1 MIGAAR
7 AERLAMWTMAAL
19 AFAGLLMLPAVASN
33 FTVSNTTFFL
43 LSVPLVLG
51 VALLWG
57 HCGILSFGQ
66 VAFFGIAGYTYAVIM
81 GNASGGWI
89 WTVIAASS
97 ALLLVGVVAAFFG
110 YFVFYGRVS
119 AWITPILTL
128 ALTLV
133 LELFLGQTSGYQWRI
148 GAALLGGFNGM
159 NLIPPLSIGNLEF
172 SVFDNSLFYLTT
184 AVCLILFVALELFSR
199 TRTGAIVRS
208 IRDDTER
215 AELLGHNVRLIQTIV
230 FVVSALLAAT
240 SGLLYVWWGNYIDP
254 SSFGLINAT
263 VPVIYAVV
271 GGKESFLCVT
281 LATLLLGYLA
291 DALSAQGGQYAFV
304 LNGALLLAAM
314 LFFPTGIILELG
326 KSLFAI
332 CRRLA
337 RGAVAPANQE
347 TKPIVGSPRAS
358 ASAPLLPAGVAENPA
373 SGRRDVLH
381 VDAVSKRF
389 GGVVAVDA
397 LTLSARRGEIC
408 CIVGPNGAGKS
419 TLFNLICGRL
429 RQDSG
434 TITFANRNLRSLQP
448 HERCRL
454 GLAIKF
460 QSNRVF
466 SALSVDENLLVA
478 GRQEI
483 GEVARSM
490 LTSYGL
496 SRAGDHLALELGP
509 VQRQVLELV
518 MALRSGPHLLMLD
531 EPTVGMTAPDVR
543 ALARVIRSL
552 PSMDVT
558 LLIVEHDMEFVRLV
572 ADRIIV
578 MHRGRHY
585 AAGSV
590 SEIEQHAGVR
600 EIYLGSA

>member
-1 MIGAAR
+1 MTGPTR
-7 AERLAMWTMAAL
+7 GERLALWTTAAIV
-19 AFAGLLMLPAVASN
+19 FGGLLLLPSTASS

-43 LSVPLVLG
+43 VSVPLVLG
-51 VALLWG
+51 LALLWG

-66 VAFFGIAGYTYAVIM
+66 VAFLGIAGYAYAVIM
-81 GNASGGWI
+81 GNVSEEWI
-89 WTVIAASS
+89 WTVIAAAS
-97 ALLLVGVVAAFFG
+97 ALLLVAIVSTFFA

-119 AWITPILTL
+119 SWITPILTL

-148 GAALLGGFNGM
+148 GTALLGGFNGM
-159 NLIPPLSIGNLEF
+159 NLIPSLKIGGREF
-172 SVFDNSLFYLTT
+172 SVFDNSLFYLATT
-184 AVCLILFVALELFSR
+184 ICLLLFVGLELFGR
-199 TRTGAIVRS
+199 TRAGAIVRS
-208 IRDDTER
+208 IRDDPER

-230 FVVSALLAAT
+230 FVVSAILAGV

-263 VPVIYAVV
+263 LPVIYAVV

-281 LATLLLGYLA
+281 VATLWLGYLA

-304 LNGALLLAAM
+304 VNGALLLAAM
-314 LFFPTGIILELG
+314 LFFPNGIILELG
-326 KSLFAI
+326 KWLFAAG
-332 CRRLA
+332 RRLA
-337 RGAVAPANQE
+337 RGTIVSSGEEVMASDGGREASAGALSIQMNVA
-347 TKPIVGSPRAS
+347 GSPAANGS
-358 ASAPLLPAGVAENPA
+358 P
-373 SGRRDVLH
+373 VLS

-389 GGVVAVDA
+389 GGLVAVDE
-397 LTLSARRGEIC
+397 LTLSVKSGEIC

-419 TLFNLICGRL
+419 TLFNLISGRL
-429 RQDSG
+429 MQDSG
-434 TITFANRNLRSLQP
+434 TITFAGRDLRPLQP
-448 HERCRL
+448 HERCHL

-460 QSNRVF
+460 QSSRVF
-466 SALSVDENLLVA
+466 STLSVAENLLVA

-490 LTSYGL
+490 LASYGL
-496 SRAGDHLALELGP
+496 SVVGDDLAADLGP

-518 MALRSGPHLLMLD
+518 MVLRSGPQLLMLD

-543 ALARVIRSL
+543 ALAQVIRSL
-552 PSMDVT
+552 PGMHIT

-578 MHRGRHY
+578 MHRGRYY

-600 EIYLGSA
+600 EIYLGSM